1 MAGGQTQRLIR
12 ATQMVTE
19 GVEPE
24 EEETTMD
31 GDGILDDI
39 RRAHDESIPKA
50 TKAAYATP
58 MKEFRAFCLEWA
70 VDKEGKV
77 PLDQVEESQRSLEEI
92 SR

>member
-19 GVEPE
+19 DVEPE

-31 GDGILDDI
+31 GDQILEEI
-39 RRAHDESIPKA
+39 RKDHNDSIPKA

-70 VDKEGKV
+70 VEKEGKV

-92 SR
+92 NR